1 MFIVDAHLDI
11 AYNAARG
18 RDPRMPA
25 RQQPVVDNEV
35 ATVGLPDLRAGNV
48 GLICATIF
56 AEPASEHRPRGYR
69 NAEEAHAQALS
80 QLAWYE
86 RATGEG
92 LMRPVRTADELP
104 SERGTAVPAVRHR
117 EATPDVYAEDAAG
130 RSSAHG
136 RDAHATSDP
145 QPFILLLEGADPIRT
160 PDDVRHFH
168 DAGVRIVGL
177 AWKRTRY
184 AGGTA
189 APGPLTP
196 EGRELVRVL
205 DRFKIIHDASHLAEE
220 SFWNLMDLMAGPVIA
235 SHSNC
240 RAIVPGDRH
249 LTDDMI
255 REIAKRG
262 GVIGINFYQKF
273 LVPPEELSKR
283 RVTLNDVVGH
293 VKHICD
299 LTGSANHVG
308 LGTDMDGGL
317 GREQIPVEIE
327 TIADLQKLRD
337 ALVIG
342 GFSDDRVQGIMSSN
356 WVRCF
361 GEHLGPLV

>member
-18 RDPRMPA
+18 RDPRRPA
-25 RQQPVVDNEV
+25 REQPVVDNEI

-69 NAEEAHAQALS
+69 NSEEAHAQALS
-80 QLAWYE
+80 QLAWYQQAE
-86 RATGEG
+86 GDG
-92 LMRPVRTADELP
+92 LMRFVRSAAGLP
-104 SERGTAVPAVRHR
+104 SERGMAVPAVRHR
-117 EATPDVYAEDAAG
+117 EATPDVDAEDVAG
-130 RSSAHG
+130 RSSALG
-136 RDAHATSDP
+136 RDAQATPEP

-160 PDDVRHFH
+160 PDDVKRFH

-184 AGGTA
+184 AGGTG
-189 APGPLTP
+189 APGPLTS
-196 EGRELVRVL
+196 EGRQLVRVL
-205 DRFKIIHDASHLAEE
+205 DQFKMIHDASHLAEE
-220 SFWNLMDLMAGPVIA
+220 SFWNLMDLTSGPVIA

-255 REIAKRG
+255 REIAARG

-273 LVPPEELSKR
+273 LVPPEELAKR
-283 RVTLNDVVGH
+283 RATLSDVVRH

-299 LTGSANHVG
+299 LTGSAQHVG
-308 LGTDMDGGL
+308 IGTDMDGGL

-327 TIADLQKLRD
+327 SSADLERLEV
-337 ALVIG
+337 ALSSTMPTDQVR
-342 GFSDDRVQGIMSSN
+342 RVLAEN
-356 WVRCF
+356 WRSF
-361 GEHLGPLV
+361 FHRFL